1 MTNTH
6 APIDCPTLYKLT
18 PAEVCQAATR
28 RKVSTE
34 RYEPFEDWIHSLIAA
49 AAIAGLLL
57 GILGLHNSPRPQTTD
72 QRTVIER
79 VVPNQA
85 KDGKF

>member
-1 MTNTH
+1 MTNASTR
-6 APIDCPTLYKLT
+6 IDCPSLYKLT
-18 PAEVCQAATR
+18 PAEICQAATR
-28 RKVSTE
+28 RKASTE
-34 RYEPFEDWIHSLIAA
+34 LYEPFEDWIHSLIAA
-49 AAIAGLLL
+49 SAIAGLLL
-57 GILGLHNSPRPQTTD
+57 GILGLSNSPRPQTTD